1 MKNLK
6 YLMILVLC
14 MSISGCI
21 DGQIRKTVYGNKNVV
36 KKERSTEAFTGIDVG
51 STIDVFLSQGD
62 KISVEVE
69 ADENLHEYIKTEVKN
84 EILNVYTDVN
94 IREAEK
100 KRVNVTMKDITSLS
114 CTSAGDLFGV
124 TPVKS
129 ENLRISCTSAGD
141 IKLELYA
148 KTVDLDISSSGDLSM
163 TGEADKLNAD
173 LSSAGDLNAYEFKVK
188 EADISVS
195 SAGDADI
202 YVTEKLRTDA
212 SSAGD
217 VNYKGDPKNVDAHT
231 SSAGG
236 VNKK

>member
-14 MSISGCI
+14 ISISGCI

-36 KKERSTEAFTGIDVG
+36 KKERSTEAFTGIEVG
-51 STIDVFLSQGD
+51 SNIDAFLSQGD

-84 EILNVYTDVN
+84 GILNVYTDVN

-100 KRVNVTMKDITSLS
+100 KRVNVTMKDITSLR
-114 CTSAGDLFGV
+114 CTSAGDLLGM
-124 TPVKS
+124 TPLKS
-129 ENLRISCTSAGD
+129 EDLRISCTSAGD
-141 IKLELYA
+141 IKVEAYT
-148 KTVDLDISSSGDLSM
+148 KTVDIDISSSGDLSL
-163 TGEADKLNAD
+163 TGEAEKMNAD

-202 YVTEKLRTDA
+202 FVTEKLRADA

>member
-6 YLMILVLC
+6 YLMVLVLC
-14 MSISGCI
+14 ISISGCI

-36 KKERSTEAFTGIDVG
+36 KKERSTEAFTGIEVG
-51 STIDVFLSQGD
+51 SNIDVFLSQGD

-84 EILNVYTDVN
+84 GILNVYTDVN

-100 KRVNVTMKDITSLS
+100 KRVNVTMKDITSLR
-114 CTSAGDLFGV
+114 CTSAGDLLGI
-124 TPVKS
+124 TPVKA
-129 ENLRISCTSAGD
+129 ENLRILCSSAGD
-141 IKLELYA
+141 IRLEAYA
-148 KTVDLDISSSGDLSM
+148 KTVDLDISSSGDLSL

-188 EADISVS
+188 EADVSVS

-202 YVTEKLRTDA
+202 YVTESLRAEA

-217 VNYKGDPKNVDAHT
+217 VNYKGDPKNIDAHT